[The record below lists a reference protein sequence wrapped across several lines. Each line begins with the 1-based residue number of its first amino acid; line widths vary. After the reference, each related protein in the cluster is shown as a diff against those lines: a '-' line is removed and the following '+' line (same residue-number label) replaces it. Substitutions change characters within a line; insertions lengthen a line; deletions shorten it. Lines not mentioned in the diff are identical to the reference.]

1 MRRNIRFTLWVNS
14 MNSQSFQMWF
24 THLMEGMDDYHLD
37 NCQQS
42 SSWLWL
48 HVHILLK
55 ETWYLYCLN
64 NNGLKIKIF
73 WYSEYMN
80 IDKIW
85 QRLIFKFPNLMPWS
99 LSTPQNHESL
109 RMMNEKPYHNKC
121 KSKLEMRNQN
131 NTKKSIK
138 TGKKTLKQYRC
149 KWRCFCDSI
158 ILFLL
163 HVSRTFFRCLYLFLL
178 LFFFKL

>member
-1 MRRNIRFTLWVNS
+1 
-14 MNSQSFQMWF
+14 MWF

-138 TGKKTLKQYRC
+138 TGKKKPLNNTDVNEGAFVIQLF
-149 KWRCFCDSI
+149 CFYCMFPELS
-158 ILFLL
+158 FVAFTYFYSCSLL
-163 HVSRTFFRCLYLFLL
+163 NCNES
-178 LFFFKL
+178 